1 MEQGKTEKRI
11 LQDCHRYGMPV
22 PDAIQNAPELEF
34 GADFF
39 LSAYLEL
46 SSCRTDGP
54 IPWTAIADYC
64 VAHCLDDDMV
74 GDMMHLIRAVDGE
87 MSEMRAA
94 KRDAEMKAAAKHRT
108 RS

>member
-11 LQDCHRYGMPV
+11 LQDCQRYNMPI
-22 PDAIQNAPELEF
+22 PDAIANAPELEF
-34 GADFF
+34 GSDFY
-39 LSAYLEL
+39 LAAYLEL

-64 VAHCLDDDMV
+64 IAYQLDDDMT
-74 GDMMHLIRAVDGE
+74 GDVMQIVRIVDGE
-87 MSEMRAA
+87 LSEIRAA
-94 KRDAEMKAAAKHRT
+94 KREAEMKAAAKQRT